1 MATIT
6 SANLG
11 NGNGSYTTDIV
22 VKDLDMTV
30 SNYVKDR
37 TPVTNMAMSK
47 KRKVNST
54 LHIWPIDYFRTP
66 TLNAKLEGASV
77 NTNQVEN
84 NTRANLGNYTQI
96 FTTTIG
102 ATGTARAVEQAGGD
116 PQAYQEVKQLTEIMF
131 DVELQMVR
139 ADGASIKYSGQA
151 ATQGASPNDGRR
163 FGSLYAFA
171 GTRSGNDTDGTSVLN
186 IATSD
191 SNDTIGTTANTNT
204 PFNGLLS
211 NAGLG
216 YFTFSSGVTLQAF
229 SPVLY
234 KQLVTT
240 AEQRFNA
247 KITNMVVPTSLRTTI
262 SDNIPQSRS
271 INRFNPADKGDTIGT
286 TVNTNTPFNGI
297 LSNAGLGSFTFST
310 GVTLQAFSPVLYKQ
324 LVTTAEQRF
333 NAKITNMVV
342 PTSLRTTISDNIPQS
357 RSINRFN
364 PADKGDTIGTYEG
377 DFNYTYQI
385 DDSWVMDQTG
395 SDNTSILFLNPDVV
409 QWGSLRELGPNN
421 EVFSNADASLDQY
434 IMEGTLIVRN
444 PAGVAVLAGMTTG
457 SVVTSPRATG
467 QVARY
472 LT

>member
-6 SANLG
+6 SAALG

-22 VKDLDMTV
+22 VKDLDLTV

-47 KRKVNST
+47 KRKINST
-54 LHIWPIDYFRTP
+54 LHIWPNDYFRTP
-66 TLNAKLEGASV
+66 ALNAKLEGASV
-77 NTNQVEN
+77 TAGAAAS
-84 NTRANLGNYTQI
+84 NTRSNLGNYTQI
-96 FTTTIG
+96 FTTVIG

-131 DVELQMVR
+131 DVELQMLR

-151 ATQGASPNDGRR
+151 ATQGSTPNDGRR
-163 FGSLYAFA
+163 FGSLFAFA

-186 IATSD
+186 LAASD
-191 SNDTIGTTANTNT
+191 SDDTTSAVATNT
-204 PFNGLLS
+204 PFNGSLA

-234 KQLVTT
+234 KQLVT
-240 AEQRFNA
+240 
-247 KITNMVVPTSLRTTI
+247 V
-262 SDNIPQSRS
+262 
-271 INRFNPADKGDTIGT
+271 
-286 TVNTNTPFNGI
+286 
-297 LSNAGLGSFTFST
+297 
-310 GVTLQAFSPVLYKQ
+310 
-324 LVTTAEQRF
+324 AEQRF

-444 PAGVAVLAGMTTG
+444 PAGVAVLAAMTTG
-457 SVVTSPRATG
+457 SVVTTTRAAA
-467 QVARY
+467 QVKRY
-472 LT
+472 LA

>member
-1 MATIT
+1 MSTIT

-11 NGNGSYTTDIV
+11 NGNGAYATDIV

-37 TPVTNMAMSK
+37 TPITNMAMSK
-47 KRKVNST
+47 KRKINST
-54 LHIWPIDYFRTP
+54 LHIWPIDFFRTP
-66 TLNAKLEGASV
+66 SLNAKLEGAAVSAGAAAD
-77 NTNQVEN
+77 
-84 NTRANLGNYTQI
+84 NTRANCGNYTQI

-131 DVELQMVR
+131 DVELQMLR

-151 ATQGASPNDGRR
+151 ATQGSGTPNDGRR
-163 FGSLYAFA
+163 FGSLYSFA

-191 SNDTIGTTANTNT
+191 GNDVTSATATNT
-204 PFNGLLS
+204 PFNGVLS

-216 YFTFSSGVTLQAF
+216 YFTFSS
-229 SPVLY
+229 
-234 KQLVTT
+234 
-240 AEQRFNA
+240 
-247 KITNMVVPTSLRTTI
+247 
-262 SDNIPQSRS
+262 
-271 INRFNPADKGDTIGT
+271 
-286 TVNTNTPFNGI
+286 
-297 LSNAGLGSFTFST
+297 

-385 DDSWVMDQTG
+385 DDSWIMDQTG
-395 SDNTSILFLNPDVV
+395 ADNTSILFLNPDVV

-444 PAGVAVLAGMTTG
+444 PAGVAVLAAMTTG
-457 SVVTSPRATG
+457 AVVTTPRPTA
-467 QVARY
+467 QVKRY
-472 LT
+472 LA

>member
-1 MATIT
+1 MSTIT
-6 SANLG
+6 STSLG
-11 NGNGSYTTDIV
+11 NGNGAYATDIV

-37 TPVTNMAMSK
+37 TPVCNMAMSK
-47 KRKVNST
+47 KRKINST
-54 LHIWPIDYFRTP
+54 LHIWPNDFFRVP
-66 TLNAKLEGASV
+66 ALNAKLEGAAVTASAAD
-77 NTNQVEN
+77 N
-84 NTRANLGNYTQI
+84 NTRSNLGNYTQI

-131 DVELQMVR
+131 DVELQLLR

-151 ATQGASPNDGRR
+151 ATQGTAPNTGRR
-163 FGSLYAFA
+163 FGSLFAFA

-186 IATSD
+186 LAVSD
-191 SNDTIGTTANTNT
+191 GDDTTTAVNTNT
-204 PFNGLLS
+204 PFNGVLS

-216 YFTFSSGVTLQAF
+216 YFT
-229 SPVLY
+229 Y
-234 KQLVTT
+234 
-240 AEQRFNA
+240 
-247 KITNMVVPTSLRTTI
+247 
-262 SDNIPQSRS
+262 
-271 INRFNPADKGDTIGT
+271 
-286 TVNTNTPFNGI
+286 
-297 LSNAGLGSFTFST
+297 ST

-324 LVTTAEQRF
+324 LVTVAEQRF

-385 DDSWVMDQTG
+385 DDLWIMDQTG
-395 SDNTSILFLNPDVV
+395 ADNTSILFLNPDVV

-444 PAGVAVLAGMTTG
+444 PAGVAVLAAMTTG
-457 SVVTSPRATG
+457 TPVTTPRAAA
-467 QVARY
+467 QVKRY
-472 LT
+472 LA

>member
-37 TPVTNMAMSK
+37 TPITNMAMSK

-54 LHIWPIDYFRTP
+54 LHIWPVDYFRTP
-66 TLNAKLEGASV
+66 ALNAKLEGAAVAASMAAS
-77 NTNQVEN
+77 
-84 NTRANLGNYTQI
+84 NTRGNIGNYTQI
-96 FTTTIG
+96 FTTVIG

-131 DVELQMVR
+131 DVELQMLR

-151 ATQGASPNDGRR
+151 ATQGSGAPDTGRR
-163 FGSLYAFA
+163 FGSLYSFA
-171 GTRSGNDTDGTSVLN
+171 GTRSGNPTSGTGVLNLGTSDANDVTGANSTN
-186 IATSD
+186 IPF
-191 SNDTIGTTANTNT
+191 IGSL
-204 PFNGLLS
+204 P

-216 YFTFSSGVTLQAF
+216 YFTYSSGQTLQVF
-229 SPVLY
+229 SPLLY

-247 KITNMVVPTSLRTTI
+247 KITNMVCPTSMRTHI
-262 SDNIPQSRS
+262 SDQ
-271 INRFNPADKGDTIGT
+271 
-286 TVNTNTPFNGI
+286 
-297 LSNAGLGSFTFST
+297 
-310 GVTLQAFSPVLYKQ
+310 
-324 LVTTAEQRF
+324 
-333 NAKITNMVV
+333 M
-342 PTSLRTTISDNIPQS
+342 PTSRT
-357 RSINRFN
+357 INRFN

-385 DDSWVMDQTG
+385 DDSWIMDQTG
-395 SDNTSILFLNPDVV
+395 ANNNSVLFLNPDVI

-421 EVFSNADASLDQY
+421 EVFSSADASLDQY
-434 IMEGTLIVRN
+434 LMEGTLIVRN
-444 PAGVAVLAGMTTG
+444 PAGVGVLDGISSTGAAVTT
-457 SVVTSPRATG
+457 PRATG

-472 LT
+472 L

>member
-37 TPVTNMAMSK
+37 TPITNMAMSK

-54 LHIWPIDYFRTP
+54 LHIWPVDYYRTP
-66 TLNAKLEGASV
+66 ALNAKLEGAAVS
-77 NTNQVEN
+77 TALAAD
-84 NTRANLGNYTQI
+84 NTRANIGNYTQI
-96 FTTTIG
+96 FSTVIG

-151 ATQGASPNDGRR
+151 ATQGGGAPNTGRR
-163 FGSLYAFA
+163 FGSLFSYA
-171 GTRSGNDTDGTSVLN
+171 GTRSGNDTDGTSILN
-186 IATSD
+186 LATSD
-191 SNDTIGTTANTNT
+191 GNDVTAVVNTNQ
-204 PFNGLLS
+204 PFNGLLP

-216 YFTFSSGVTLQAF
+216 YFTFGSGVTLQQF
-229 SPVLY
+229 SPFLY

-247 KITNMVVPTSLRTTI
+247 KITNMVAPTSMRTHI
-262 SDNIPQSRS
+262 SDM
-271 INRFNPADKGDTIGT
+271 
-286 TVNTNTPFNGI
+286 
-297 LSNAGLGSFTFST
+297 L
-310 GVTLQAFSPVLYKQ
+310 
-324 LVTTAEQRF
+324 
-333 NAKITNMVV
+333 
-342 PTSLRTTISDNIPQS
+342 PTS

-395 SDNTSILFLNPDVV
+395 SDNTSVLFLNPDVV

-421 EVFSNADASLDQY
+421 EVFSSADASLDQY

-444 PAGVAVLAGMTTG
+444 PAGVAVLAAVSPTG
-457 SVVTSPRATG
+457 AAVTVPRPSA
-467 QVARY
+467 QVQRY
-472 LT
+472 L

>member
-1 MATIT
+1 MSTIT
-6 SANLG
+6 STSLG
-11 NGNGSYTTDIV
+11 NGNGAYATDIV

-37 TPVTNMAMSK
+37 TPVCNMAMSK
-47 KRKVNST
+47 KRKINST
-54 LHIWPIDYFRTP
+54 LHIWPNDYFRVP
-66 TLNAKLEGASV
+66 ALNAKLEGAAVTASAAD
-77 NTNQVEN
+77 N
-84 NTRANLGNYTQI
+84 NTRSNLGNYTQI

-131 DVELQMVR
+131 DVELQLLR

-151 ATQGASPNDGRR
+151 ATQGTAPNTGRR
-163 FGSLYAFA
+163 FGSLFAFA

-186 IATSD
+186 LAVSDGDDTTS
-191 SNDTIGTTANTNT
+191 AVNTNT
-204 PFNGLLS
+204 PFNGVLS

-216 YFTFSSGVTLQAF
+216 YFT
-229 SPVLY
+229 Y
-234 KQLVTT
+234 
-240 AEQRFNA
+240 
-247 KITNMVVPTSLRTTI
+247 
-262 SDNIPQSRS
+262 
-271 INRFNPADKGDTIGT
+271 
-286 TVNTNTPFNGI
+286 
-297 LSNAGLGSFTFST
+297 ST

-324 LVTTAEQRF
+324 LVTVAEQRF

-395 SDNTSILFLNPDVV
+395 SDNTSILFMNPDVV

-444 PAGVAVLAGMTTG
+444 PAGVAVLAAMTTG
-457 SVVTSPRATG
+457 AVTTTPRPTA
-467 QVARY
+467 QVKRY
-472 LT
+472 LA

>member
-1 MATIT
+1 MSTIT

-37 TPVTNMAMSK
+37 TPLSNMAMSK

-54 LHIWPIDYFRTP
+54 LHIWPVDYYRVP
-66 TLNAKLEGASV
+66 ALNAKLEGAAVAASAADS
-77 NTNQVEN
+77 
-84 NTRANLGNYTQI
+84 NTRANCGNYTQI
-96 FTTTIG
+96 FTTVIG

-131 DVELQMVR
+131 DVELQLVR

-151 ATQGASPNDGRR
+151 ATQGASPNNGRR
-163 FGSLYAFA
+163 FGSLYSFA
-171 GTRSGNDTDGTSVLN
+171 GTRSGNDTDGTSILN
-186 IATSD
+186 IATAD
-191 SNDTIGTTANTNT
+191 GTDTTSATDTNV
-204 PFNGLLS
+204 PFNALLS

-216 YFTFSSGVTLQAF
+216 YFTFASGVTLQQF
-229 SPVLY
+229 SPYLY
-234 KQLVTT
+234 KQLVTV

-247 KITNMVVPTSLRTTI
+247 KITNMVVPTSMRTHI
-262 SDNIPQSRS
+262 SD
-271 INRFNPADKGDTIGT
+271 
-286 TVNTNTPFNGI
+286 
-297 LSNAGLGSFTFST
+297 
-310 GVTLQAFSPVLYKQ
+310 
-324 LVTTAEQRF
+324 
-333 NAKITNMVV
+333 MM
-342 PTSLRTTISDNIPQS
+342 PTS

-395 SDNTSILFLNPDVV
+395 ADNTSALFLNPDVI

-421 EVFSNADASLDQY
+421 EVFSSADASLDQY

-444 PAGVAVLAGMTTG
+444 PAGVAVLAAIAPTG
-457 SVVTSPRATG
+457 AAVTAPRPTA
-467 QVARY
+467 QVKRY

>member
-6 SANLG
+6 SAALG

-54 LHIWPIDYFRTP
+54 LHIWPNDYFRVP
-66 TLNAKLEGASV
+66 ALNAKLEGAAVDATAAAS
-77 NTNQVEN
+77 
-84 NTRANLGNYTQI
+84 NTRSNLGNYTQI
-96 FTTTIG
+96 FTTVIG

-139 ADGASIKYSGQA
+139 ADAASIKYSGQA
-151 ATQGASPNDGRR
+151 STTQSSPNNGRR
-163 FGSLYAFA
+163 FGSLFAFA
-171 GTRSGNDTDGTSVLN
+171 GTRSGNPTSGTAVLN

-191 SNDTIGTTANTNT
+191 SNDTTSTTSTNT
-204 PFNGLLS
+204 PFNGSLA

-216 YFTFSSGVTLQAF
+216 YFSFATGQTLQAF

-234 KQLVTT
+234 KQLVT
-240 AEQRFNA
+240 
-247 KITNMVVPTSLRTTI
+247 V
-262 SDNIPQSRS
+262 
-271 INRFNPADKGDTIGT
+271 
-286 TVNTNTPFNGI
+286 
-297 LSNAGLGSFTFST
+297 
-310 GVTLQAFSPVLYKQ
+310 
-324 LVTTAEQRF
+324 AEQRF

-457 SVVTSPRATG
+457 TVVTSPRATG

>member
-1 MATIT
+1 MSTIT
-6 SANLG
+6 STSLG
-11 NGNGSYTTDIV
+11 NGNGAYATDIV
-22 VKDLDMTV
+22 VKDLDLTV

-37 TPVTNMAMSK
+37 TPITNMAMSK
-47 KRKVNST
+47 KRKINST
-54 LHIWPIDYFRTP
+54 LHIWPIDYFRQP
-66 TLNAKLEGASV
+66 TLNAKLEGAAVSAS
-77 NTNQVEN
+77 NADS
-84 NTRANLGNYTQI
+84 NTRANCGNYTQI

-151 ATQGASPNDGRR
+151 ATQGSTPNNGRR
-163 FGSLYAFA
+163 FGSLFSFA
-171 GTRSGNDTDGTSVLN
+171 GTRSGNDTDGTSILN

-191 SNDTIGTTANTNT
+191 GNDVTAATDTNT
-204 PFNGLLS
+204 PFNGVLS

-216 YFTFSSGVTLQAF
+216 Y
-229 SPVLY
+229 
-234 KQLVTT
+234 
-240 AEQRFNA
+240 
-247 KITNMVVPTSLRTTI
+247 
-262 SDNIPQSRS
+262 
-271 INRFNPADKGDTIGT
+271 
-286 TVNTNTPFNGI
+286 
-297 LSNAGLGSFTFST
+297 FTFST

-357 RSINRFN
+357 RTINRFN

-385 DDSWVMDQTG
+385 DDSWIMDQTG
-395 SDNTSILFLNPDVV
+395 SDNTSILFLNPDVI

-444 PAGVAVLAGMTTG
+444 PAGVAVLAAMTTG
-457 SVVTSPRATG
+457 AVVTTARPTA
-467 QVARY
+467 QVKRY
-472 LT
+472 LA

>member
-1 MATIT
+1 MSTIT

-22 VKDLDMTV
+22 VKDLDLTV

-37 TPVTNMAMSK
+37 TPITNMAMSK

-54 LHIWPIDYFRTP
+54 LHIWPNDYFRTP
-66 TLNAKLEGASV
+66 ALNAKLEGAGVAASDAAS
-77 NTNQVEN
+77 
-84 NTRANLGNYTQI
+84 NTRANCGNYTQI
-96 FTTTIG
+96 FTTVIG

-151 ATQGASPNDGRR
+151 SSQGTSPNNGRR
-163 FGSLYAFA
+163 FGSLYSFA
-171 GTRSGNDTDGTSVLN
+171 GTRSGNPTSGTAVLN
-186 IATSD
+186 LATSD
-191 SNDTIGTTANTNT
+191 SNDTTTTTSTNT

-216 YFTFSSGVTLQAF
+216 YFSFSTGQTLQAF

-234 KQLVTT
+234 KQLVT
-240 AEQRFNA
+240 
-247 KITNMVVPTSLRTTI
+247 V
-262 SDNIPQSRS
+262 
-271 INRFNPADKGDTIGT
+271 
-286 TVNTNTPFNGI
+286 
-297 LSNAGLGSFTFST
+297 
-310 GVTLQAFSPVLYKQ
+310 
-324 LVTTAEQRF
+324 AEQRF

-395 SDNTSILFLNPDVV
+395 ADNTSILFLNPDVI

-457 SVVTSPRATG
+457 TVVTSQRASA
-467 QVARY
+467 QVQRY
-472 LT
+472 IA

>member
-37 TPVTNMAMSK
+37 TPLTNMAMSK

-54 LHIWPIDYFRTP
+54 LHIWPVDYYRTP
-66 TLNAKLEGASV
+66 ALNAKLEGAAVTASLAD
-77 NTNQVEN
+77 N
-84 NTRANLGNYTQI
+84 NTRANCGNYTQI
-96 FTTTIG
+96 FTTVIG

-139 ADGASIKYSGQA
+139 ADGASIKYSGQSA
-151 ATQGASPNDGRR
+151 SQGTSPNNGRR

-186 IATSD
+186 LASSD
-191 SNDTIGTTANTNT
+191 GTDTTTATDTNT
-204 PFNGLLS
+204 PFNGSLA

-216 YFTFSSGVTLQAF
+216 YFSFSSGTTLQQF
-229 SPVLY
+229 SPYLY

-247 KITNMVVPTSLRTTI
+247 KITNMVVPTSMRTHI
-262 SDNIPQSRS
+262 SD
-271 INRFNPADKGDTIGT
+271 
-286 TVNTNTPFNGI
+286 
-297 LSNAGLGSFTFST
+297 
-310 GVTLQAFSPVLYKQ
+310 
-324 LVTTAEQRF
+324 
-333 NAKITNMVV
+333 MM
-342 PTSLRTTISDNIPQS
+342 PTS

-395 SDNTSILFLNPDVV
+395 ADNTSALFLNPDVI

-421 EVFSNADASLDQY
+421 EVFSSADASLDQY
-434 IMEGTLIVRN
+434 VMEGTLIVRN
-444 PAGVAVLAGMTTG
+444 PAGVAVLAAISPTGAAVTT
-457 SVVTSPRATG
+457 PRPAA
-467 QVARY
+467 QVKRY
-472 LT
+472 LV

>member
-6 SANLG
+6 STSLG
-11 NGNGSYTTDIV
+11 NGNGAYATDIV

-37 TPVTNMAMSK
+37 TPITNMAMSK
-47 KRKVNST
+47 KRKINST
-54 LHIWPIDYFRTP
+54 LHIWPNDYFRTP
-66 TLNAKLEGASV
+66 ALNAKLEGASV
-77 NTNQVEN
+77 DATAAAS
-84 NTRANLGNYTQI
+84 NTRSNLGNYTQI
-96 FTTTIG
+96 FTTVIG

-151 ATQGASPNDGRR
+151 ATQGAAPNNGRR
-163 FGSLYAFA
+163 FGSLYSFA
-171 GTRSGNDTDGTSVLN
+171 GTRSGNPTSGTAVLN
-186 IATSD
+186 LAANDGNDTTTATS
-191 SNDTIGTTANTNT
+191 TNT
-204 PFNGLLS
+204 PFNGVLS
-211 NAGLG
+211 NSGLG
-216 YFTFSSGVTLQAF
+216 YFSFSTGQTLQAF

-234 KQLVTT
+234 KQLVT
-240 AEQRFNA
+240 
-247 KITNMVVPTSLRTTI
+247 V
-262 SDNIPQSRS
+262 
-271 INRFNPADKGDTIGT
+271 
-286 TVNTNTPFNGI
+286 
-297 LSNAGLGSFTFST
+297 
-310 GVTLQAFSPVLYKQ
+310 
-324 LVTTAEQRF
+324 AEQRF

-395 SDNTSILFLNPDVV
+395 ADNTSILFLNPDVV

-457 SVVTSPRATG
+457 AVVTTARPAP
-467 QVARY
+467 QVQRY
-472 LT
+472 LA

>member
-6 SANLG
+6 STSLG
-11 NGNGSYTTDIV
+11 NGNGAYATDIV

-37 TPVTNMAMSK
+37 TPLTNMAMSK
-47 KRKVNST
+47 KRKINST
-54 LHIWPIDYFRTP
+54 LHIWPNDYFRTP
-66 TLNAKLEGASV
+66 ALNAKLEGAAVDSSAAAS
-77 NTNQVEN
+77 
-84 NTRANLGNYTQI
+84 NTRSNLGNYTQI
-96 FTTTIG
+96 FTTVIG

-151 ATQGASPNDGRR
+151 ATQGASPNNGRR
-163 FGSLYAFA
+163 FGSLYSFA
-171 GTRSGNDTDGTSVLN
+171 GTRSGNPTSGTAVLN
-186 IATSD
+186 LAASD
-191 SNDTIGTTANTNT
+191 SNDTTSTTSTNT
-204 PFNGLLS
+204 PFNGVLS

-216 YFTFSSGVTLQAF
+216 YFSFSSGQTLQAF

-234 KQLVTT
+234 KQLVT
-240 AEQRFNA
+240 
-247 KITNMVVPTSLRTTI
+247 V
-262 SDNIPQSRS
+262 
-271 INRFNPADKGDTIGT
+271 
-286 TVNTNTPFNGI
+286 
-297 LSNAGLGSFTFST
+297 
-310 GVTLQAFSPVLYKQ
+310 
-324 LVTTAEQRF
+324 AEQRF

-395 SDNTSILFLNPDVV
+395 ADNTSILFLNPDVV

-457 SVVTSPRATG
+457 AIVTSPRSST
-467 QVARY
+467 QVQRY
-472 LT
+472 LA

>member
-6 SANLG
+6 SAALG

-22 VKDLDMTV
+22 VKDLDLTV

-54 LHIWPIDYFRTP
+54 LHIWPNDYFRVP
-66 TLNAKLEGASV
+66 ALNAKLEGASV
-77 NTNQVEN
+77 AASDAAS
-84 NTRANLGNYTQI
+84 NTRSNLGNYTQI

-131 DVELQMVR
+131 DVELQMLR

-151 ATQGASPNDGRR
+151 ATQGASPNNGRR
-163 FGSLYAFA
+163 FGSLFSFA
-171 GTRSGNDTDGTSVLN
+171 GSRSGNDTDGTSVLN
-186 IATSD
+186 LAASD
-191 SNDTIGTTANTNT
+191 GTDTTTATATNT
-204 PFNGLLS
+204 PFDGVLS
-211 NAGLG
+211 NSGLG
-216 YFTFSSGVTLQAF
+216 YFTFSTGVTLQQF
-229 SPVLY
+229 SPYLY
-234 KQLVTT
+234 KQLVTV

-247 KITNMVVPTSLRTTI
+247 KITNMVVPTSMRTHI
-262 SDNIPQSRS
+262 SD
-271 INRFNPADKGDTIGT
+271 
-286 TVNTNTPFNGI
+286 
-297 LSNAGLGSFTFST
+297 
-310 GVTLQAFSPVLYKQ
+310 
-324 LVTTAEQRF
+324 
-333 NAKITNMVV
+333 MM
-342 PTSLRTTISDNIPQS
+342 PTS

-395 SDNTSILFLNPDVV
+395 SDNTSALFLNPDVI

-444 PAGVAVLAGMTTG
+444 PAGVGVLAAISSTG
-457 SVVTSPRATG
+457 AAVTGPRPTA
-467 QVARY
+467 QVKRY
-472 LT
+472 LA

>member
-22 VKDLDMTV
+22 VKDLDLTV

-47 KRKVNST
+47 KRKINST
-54 LHIWPIDYFRTP
+54 LHIWPNDYFRTP
-66 TLNAKLEGASV
+66 ALNAKLEGAAVTAGAAAS
-77 NTNQVEN
+77 
-84 NTRANLGNYTQI
+84 NTRSNLGNYTQI
-96 FTTTIG
+96 FTTVIG

-131 DVELQMVR
+131 DVELQMLR
-139 ADGASIKYSGQA
+139 ADGASIKYAGQA
-151 ATQGASPNDGRR
+151 ATQGSTPNDGRR
-163 FGSLYAFA
+163 FGSLFAFA

-186 IATSD
+186 LAASD
-191 SNDTIGTTANTNT
+191 SDDTTSAVATNT
-204 PFNGLLS
+204 PFNGSLA

-234 KQLVTT
+234 KQLVT
-240 AEQRFNA
+240 
-247 KITNMVVPTSLRTTI
+247 V
-262 SDNIPQSRS
+262 
-271 INRFNPADKGDTIGT
+271 
-286 TVNTNTPFNGI
+286 
-297 LSNAGLGSFTFST
+297 
-310 GVTLQAFSPVLYKQ
+310 
-324 LVTTAEQRF
+324 AEQRF

-444 PAGVAVLAGMTTG
+444 PAGVAVLAAMTTG
-457 SVVTSPRATG
+457 SVVTTPRAAA
-467 QVARY
+467 QVKRY
-472 LT
+472 LA

>member
-1 MATIT
+1 MSTIT
-6 SANLG
+6 SADLG
-11 NGNGSYTTDIV
+11 NGNGNYTTDIV
-22 VKDLDMTV
+22 VKDLDLTV

-37 TPVTNMAMSK
+37 TPITNMAMSK

-77 NTNQVEN
+77 STSQSEN

-286 TVNTNTPFNGI
+286 
-297 LSNAGLGSFTFST
+297 
-310 GVTLQAFSPVLYKQ
+310 
-324 LVTTAEQRF
+324 
-333 NAKITNMVV
+333 
-342 PTSLRTTISDNIPQS
+342 
-357 RSINRFN
+357 
-364 PADKGDTIGTYEG
+364 YEG

-395 SDNTSILFLNPDVV
+395 ADNTSILFLNPDVV

-444 PAGVAVLAGMTTG
+444 PAGVAVLAAMTTG
-457 SVVTSPRATG
+457 TPITTPRPAA
-467 QVARY
+467 QVKRY
-472 LT
+472 LV

>member
-6 SANLG
+6 STSLG
-11 NGNGSYTTDIV
+11 NGNGAYATDIV

-37 TPVTNMAMSK
+37 TPITNMAMSK

-54 LHIWPIDYFRTP
+54 LHIWPNDYFRTP
-66 TLNAKLEGASV
+66 SLNAKLEGASV
-77 NTNQVEN
+77 DAGAAAS
-84 NTRANLGNYTQI
+84 NTRSNLGNYTQI
-96 FTTTIG
+96 FTTVIG

-151 ATQGASPNDGRR
+151 ATQGSTPNNGRR
-163 FGSLYAFA
+163 FGSLYSFA
-171 GTRSGNDTDGTSVLN
+171 GTRSGNPTSGTAVLN
-186 IATSD
+186 LATSD
-191 SNDTIGTTANTNT
+191 GNDTTSTTSTNT
-204 PFNGLLS
+204 PFNGVLS

-216 YFTFSSGVTLQAF
+216 YFSFSTGQTLQQF
-229 SPVLY
+229 SPYLY

-247 KITNMVVPTSLRTTI
+247 RITNMVVPTSMRTHI
-262 SDNIPQSRS
+262 SDMMPTSRS
-271 INRFNPADKGDTIGT
+271 INRFNPADKGDTI
-286 TVNTNTPFNGI
+286 
-297 LSNAGLGSFTFST
+297 S
-310 GVTLQAFSPVLYKQ
+310 
-324 LVTTAEQRF
+324 
-333 NAKITNMVV
+333 
-342 PTSLRTTISDNIPQS
+342 
-357 RSINRFN
+357 
-364 PADKGDTIGTYEG
+364 TYEG

-385 DDSWVMDQTG
+385 DDNWIMDQTG
-395 SDNTSILFLNPDVV
+395 ADNTSVLFMNPDVI

-421 EVFSNADASLDQY
+421 EVYSNADASLDQY

-444 PAGVAVLAGMTTG
+444 PAGVAVLAGVSSTG
-457 SVVTSPRATG
+457 AAVTGPRPSA

>member
-1 MATIT
+1 MSTIT

-22 VKDLDMTV
+22 VKDLDLTV

-37 TPVTNMAMSK
+37 TPITNMAMSK

-54 LHIWPIDYFRTP
+54 LHIWPNDYFRTP
-66 TLNAKLEGASV
+66 ALNAKLEGAGVAASDAAS
-77 NTNQVEN
+77 
-84 NTRANLGNYTQI
+84 NTRANCGNYTQI
-96 FTTTIG
+96 FTTVIG

-151 ATQGASPNDGRR
+151 SSQGTSPNNGRR
-163 FGSLYAFA
+163 FGSLYSFA
-171 GTRSGNDTDGTSVLN
+171 GTRSGNPTSGTAVLN
-186 IATSD
+186 LATSD
-191 SNDTIGTTANTNT
+191 SNDTTTTTSTNT

-216 YFTFSSGVTLQAF
+216 YFSFSTGQTLQAF

-234 KQLVTT
+234 KQLVT
-240 AEQRFNA
+240 
-247 KITNMVVPTSLRTTI
+247 V
-262 SDNIPQSRS
+262 
-271 INRFNPADKGDTIGT
+271 
-286 TVNTNTPFNGI
+286 
-297 LSNAGLGSFTFST
+297 
-310 GVTLQAFSPVLYKQ
+310 
-324 LVTTAEQRF
+324 AEQRF

-395 SDNTSILFLNPDVV
+395 ADNTSILFLNPDVI

-457 SVVTSPRATG
+457 AVVTSPRASA
-467 QVARY
+467 QVQRY
-472 LT
+472 IA

>member
-6 SANLG
+6 SAALG
-11 NGNGSYTTDIV
+11 NGAGAYATDIV
-22 VKDLDMTV
+22 VKDLDLTV

-54 LHIWPIDYFRTP
+54 LHIWPNDYFRTP
-66 TLNAKLEGASV
+66 ALNAKLEGASV
-77 NTNQVEN
+77 AASDAAS
-84 NTRANLGNYTQI
+84 NTRSNLGNYTQI

-131 DVELQMVR
+131 DVELQMLR

-151 ATQGASPNDGRR
+151 ATQGASPNNGRR
-163 FGSLYAFA
+163 FGSLFAFA

-186 IATSD
+186 LAASD
-191 SNDTIGTTANTNT
+191 GTDTTTATDTNT
-204 PFNGLLS
+204 PFNGVLS
-211 NAGLG
+211 NSGLG
-216 YFTFSSGVTLQAF
+216 YFTFSTGVTLQQF
-229 SPVLY
+229 SPYLY
-234 KQLVTT
+234 KQLVTV

-247 KITNMVVPTSLRTTI
+247 KITNMVVPTSMRTHI
-262 SDNIPQSRS
+262 SD
-271 INRFNPADKGDTIGT
+271 
-286 TVNTNTPFNGI
+286 
-297 LSNAGLGSFTFST
+297 
-310 GVTLQAFSPVLYKQ
+310 
-324 LVTTAEQRF
+324 
-333 NAKITNMVV
+333 MM
-342 PTSLRTTISDNIPQS
+342 PTS

-395 SDNTSILFLNPDVV
+395 SDNTSALFMNPDVI

-434 IMEGTLIVRN
+434 IMEGTLIDRN
-444 PAGVAVLAGMTTG
+444 PAGVGVLAAISPTG
-457 SVVTSPRATG
+457 AAVTGPRPSA
-467 QVARY
+467 QVKRY
-472 LT
+472 LV

>member
-1 MATIT
+1 MSTIT

-37 TPVTNMAMSK
+37 TPLTNMAMSK

-54 LHIWPIDYFRTP
+54 LHIWPVDYYRVP
-66 TLNAKLEGASV
+66 ALNAKLEGAAVAASDAA
-77 NTNQVEN
+77 N
-84 NTRANLGNYTQI
+84 NTRANCGNYTQI
-96 FTTTIG
+96 FTTVIG

-131 DVELQMVR
+131 DVELQLVR

-151 ATQGASPNDGRR
+151 ATQGSSPNNGRR
-163 FGSLYAFA
+163 LGSLYSFA

-191 SNDTIGTTANTNT
+191 GNDVTSVTNTNQ

-216 YFTFSSGVTLQAF
+216 YFTFSSGVTLQQF
-229 SPVLY
+229 SPYLY

-247 KITNMVVPTSLRTTI
+247 KITNMVVPTSMRTHI
-262 SDNIPQSRS
+262 SD
-271 INRFNPADKGDTIGT
+271 
-286 TVNTNTPFNGI
+286 
-297 LSNAGLGSFTFST
+297 
-310 GVTLQAFSPVLYKQ
+310 
-324 LVTTAEQRF
+324 
-333 NAKITNMVV
+333 MM
-342 PTSLRTTISDNIPQS
+342 PTS

-395 SDNTSILFLNPDVV
+395 ADNTSALFLNPDVI

-421 EVFSNADASLDQY
+421 EVFSSADASLDQY

-444 PAGVAVLAGMTTG
+444 PAGVAVLAAISPTG
-457 SVVTSPRATG
+457 ATVTAPRTST
-467 QVARY
+467 QCQRY

>member
-6 SANLG
+6 SAALG
-11 NGNGSYTTDIV
+11 NGAGAYATDIV
-22 VKDLDMTV
+22 VKDLDLTV

-54 LHIWPIDYFRTP
+54 LHIWPNDYFRTP
-66 TLNAKLEGASV
+66 ALNAKLEGASV
-77 NTNQVEN
+77 SASDAAS
-84 NTRANLGNYTQI
+84 NTRSNLGNYTQI

-131 DVELQMVR
+131 DVELQMLR

-151 ATQGASPNDGRR
+151 ATQGASPNNGRR
-163 FGSLYAFA
+163 FGSLFSFA
-171 GTRSGNDTDGTSVLN
+171 GSRSGNDTDGTSVLN
-186 IATSD
+186 LAASD
-191 SNDTIGTTANTNT
+191 GTDTTTATATNT
-204 PFNGLLS
+204 PFDGVLS
-211 NAGLG
+211 NSGLG
-216 YFTFSSGVTLQAF
+216 YFTFSTGVTLQQF
-229 SPVLY
+229 SPFLY
-234 KQLVTT
+234 KQLVTV

-247 KITNMVVPTSLRTTI
+247 KITNMVVPTSMRTHI
-262 SDNIPQSRS
+262 SD
-271 INRFNPADKGDTIGT
+271 
-286 TVNTNTPFNGI
+286 
-297 LSNAGLGSFTFST
+297 
-310 GVTLQAFSPVLYKQ
+310 
-324 LVTTAEQRF
+324 
-333 NAKITNMVV
+333 MM
-342 PTSLRTTISDNIPQS
+342 PTS

-395 SDNTSILFLNPDVV
+395 SDNTSALFMNPDVI

-444 PAGVAVLAGMTTG
+444 PAGVGVLAAISPTG
-457 SVVTSPRATG
+457 AAVTAPRPSA
-467 QVARY
+467 QVKRY
-472 LT
+472 LA

>member
-6 SANLG
+6 STSLG
-11 NGNGSYTTDIV
+11 NGNGAYATDIV

-37 TPVTNMAMSK
+37 TPITNMAMSK
-47 KRKVNST
+47 KRKINST
-54 LHIWPIDYFRTP
+54 LHIWPNDYFRTP
-66 TLNAKLEGASV
+66 VLNAKLEGAAVDS
-77 NTNQVEN
+77 TAAAS
-84 NTRANLGNYTQI
+84 NTRSNLGNYTQI
-96 FTTTIG
+96 FTTVIG

-131 DVELQMVR
+131 DVELQMLR

-151 ATQGASPNDGRR
+151 ATQGASPNNGRR
-163 FGSLYAFA
+163 FGSLYSFA
-171 GTRSGNDTDGTSVLN
+171 GTRSGNPTSGTSVLN
-186 IATSD
+186 LAASDGTDTTTATS
-191 SNDTIGTTANTNT
+191 TNV
-204 PFNGLLS
+204 PFNGVLS
-211 NAGLG
+211 NSGLG
-216 YFTFSSGVTLQAF
+216 YFSFSSGQTLQAF

-234 KQLVTT
+234 KQLVTV

-247 KITNMVVPTSLRTTI
+247 KITNMVVPTSLRT
-262 SDNIPQSRS
+262 S
-271 INRFNPADKGDTIGT
+271 
-286 TVNTNTPFNGI
+286 
-297 LSNAGLGSFTFST
+297 
-310 GVTLQAFSPVLYKQ
+310 
-324 LVTTAEQRF
+324 
-333 NAKITNMVV
+333 
-342 PTSLRTTISDNIPQS
+342 ISDNIPQS

-395 SDNTSILFLNPDVV
+395 ADNTSILFLNPDVV

-457 SVVTSPRATG
+457 AVVTTARSST
-467 QVARY
+467 QVQRY
-472 LT
+472 LA

>member
-1 MATIT
+1 MSTIT
-6 SANLG
+6 SAALG

-54 LHIWPIDYFRTP
+54 LHIWPNDYFRTP
-66 TLNAKLEGASV
+66 ALNAKLEGAGVDATAAAS
-77 NTNQVEN
+77 
-84 NTRANLGNYTQI
+84 NTRSNLGNYTQI
-96 FTTTIG
+96 FTTVIG

-131 DVELQMVR
+131 DVELQMLR

-151 ATQGASPNDGRR
+151 ATQGASPDNGRR
-163 FGSLYAFA
+163 FGSLFAFA
-171 GTRSGNDTDGTSVLN
+171 GTRSGNPTSGTGVLN

-191 SNDTIGTTANTNT
+191 SNDAIGTTASTNT
-204 PFNGLLS
+204 PFNGSLA

-216 YFTFSSGVTLQAF
+216 YFSFATGQTLQAF

-234 KQLVTT
+234 KQLVT
-240 AEQRFNA
+240 
-247 KITNMVVPTSLRTTI
+247 V
-262 SDNIPQSRS
+262 
-271 INRFNPADKGDTIGT
+271 
-286 TVNTNTPFNGI
+286 
-297 LSNAGLGSFTFST
+297 
-310 GVTLQAFSPVLYKQ
+310 
-324 LVTTAEQRF
+324 AEQRF

-457 SVVTSPRATG
+457 AVVTTARATA
-467 QVARY
+467 QVKRY
-472 LT
+472 LA

>member
-22 VKDLDMTV
+22 VKDLDLTV

-54 LHIWPIDYFRTP
+54 LHIWPNDYFRTP
-66 TLNAKLEGASV
+66 ALNAKLEGAAVTAGAAAS
-77 NTNQVEN
+77 
-84 NTRANLGNYTQI
+84 NTRSNLGNYTQI
-96 FTTTIG
+96 FTTVIG

-131 DVELQMVR
+131 DVELQMLR
-139 ADGASIKYSGQA
+139 ADGASIKYAGQA
-151 ATQGASPNDGRR
+151 ATQGTTPNDGRR
-163 FGSLYAFA
+163 FGSLFAFA

-186 IATSD
+186 LAASD
-191 SNDTIGTTANTNT
+191 SDDTTSAVATNT
-204 PFNGLLS
+204 PFNGSLA

-234 KQLVTT
+234 KQLVT
-240 AEQRFNA
+240 
-247 KITNMVVPTSLRTTI
+247 V
-262 SDNIPQSRS
+262 
-271 INRFNPADKGDTIGT
+271 
-286 TVNTNTPFNGI
+286 
-297 LSNAGLGSFTFST
+297 
-310 GVTLQAFSPVLYKQ
+310 
-324 LVTTAEQRF
+324 AEQRF

-444 PAGVAVLAGMTTG
+444 PAGVAVLAAMTTG
-457 SVVTSPRATG
+457 SVVTTPRAAA
-467 QVARY
+467 QVKRY
-472 LT
+472 LA

>member
-1 MATIT
+1 MSTIT
-6 SANLG
+6 STSLG
-11 NGNGSYTTDIV
+11 NGNGAYATDIV
-22 VKDLDMTV
+22 VKDLDLTV

-37 TPVTNMAMSK
+37 TPITNMAMSK

-66 TLNAKLEGASV
+66 TLNAKLEGAAVSASAADS
-77 NTNQVEN
+77 

-139 ADGASIKYSGQA
+139 ADGASIKYSGQSA
-151 ATQGASPNDGRR
+151 AQGASPNDGRR
-163 FGSLYAFA
+163 FGSLFSFA
-171 GTRSGNDTDGTSVLN
+171 GTRSGNDTDGTSYLN
-186 IATSD
+186 LATSD
-191 SNDTIGTTANTNT
+191 SN
-204 PFNGLLS
+204 
-211 NAGLG
+211 
-216 YFTFSSGVTLQAF
+216 
-229 SPVLY
+229 
-234 KQLVTT
+234 
-240 AEQRFNA
+240 
-247 KITNMVVPTSLRTTI
+247 
-262 SDNIPQSRS
+262 
-271 INRFNPADKGDTIGT
+271 DTIGT

-297 LSNAGLGSFTFST
+297 LSNAGLGYFTFST

-385 DDSWVMDQTG
+385 DDSWIMDQTG
-395 SDNTSILFLNPDVV
+395 SDNTSILFLNPDVI

-444 PAGVAVLAGMTTG
+444 PAGVAVLAAMTSG
-457 SVVTSPRATG
+457 EVVTTARPAA
-467 QVARY
+467 QVKRY
-472 LT
+472 LA

>member
-1 MATIT
+1 MSTIT

-37 TPVTNMAMSK
+37 TPLTNMAMSK

-54 LHIWPIDYFRTP
+54 LHIWPVDYYRVP
-66 TLNAKLEGASV
+66 ALNAKLEGAAVAAS
-77 NTNQVEN
+77 QADS
-84 NTRANLGNYTQI
+84 NTRANCGNYTQI
-96 FTTTIG
+96 FTTVIG

-163 FGSLYAFA
+163 FGSLYSFA

-191 SNDTIGTTANTNT
+191 GNDVTSATNTNT
-204 PFNGLLS
+204 PFNALLS

-216 YFTFSSGVTLQAF
+216 YFTFASGVTLQQF
-229 SPVLY
+229 SPYLY

-247 KITNMVVPTSLRTTI
+247 KITNMVVPTSMRTHI
-262 SDNIPQSRS
+262 SD
-271 INRFNPADKGDTIGT
+271 
-286 TVNTNTPFNGI
+286 
-297 LSNAGLGSFTFST
+297 
-310 GVTLQAFSPVLYKQ
+310 
-324 LVTTAEQRF
+324 
-333 NAKITNMVV
+333 MM
-342 PTSLRTTISDNIPQS
+342 PTS

-395 SDNTSILFLNPDVV
+395 ADNTSALFLNPDVI

-421 EVFSNADASLDQY
+421 EVFSSADASLDQY

-444 PAGVAVLAGMTTG
+444 PAGVAVLAAISPTG
-457 SVVTSPRATG
+457 AAVTGPRPTA
-467 QVARY
+467 QVKRY

>member
-6 SANLG
+6 STSLG
-11 NGNGSYTTDIV
+11 NGNGAYATDIV

-37 TPVTNMAMSK
+37 TPLTNMAMSK
-47 KRKVNST
+47 KRKINST
-54 LHIWPIDYFRTP
+54 LHIWPNDYFRTP
-66 TLNAKLEGASV
+66 ALNAKLEGAAVDATAAAS
-77 NTNQVEN
+77 
-84 NTRANLGNYTQI
+84 NTRSNLGNYTQI
-96 FTTTIG
+96 FTTVIG

-151 ATQGASPNDGRR
+151 ATQGSSPNNGRR
-163 FGSLYAFA
+163 FGSLYSFA
-171 GTRSGNDTDGTSVLN
+171 GTRSGNPTSGTAVLN
-186 IATSD
+186 LAASD
-191 SNDTIGTTANTNT
+191 SNDTTSTTSTNT
-204 PFNGLLS
+204 PFNGVLS

-216 YFTFSSGVTLQAF
+216 YFSFSSGQTLQAF

-234 KQLVTT
+234 KQLVT
-240 AEQRFNA
+240 
-247 KITNMVVPTSLRTTI
+247 V
-262 SDNIPQSRS
+262 
-271 INRFNPADKGDTIGT
+271 
-286 TVNTNTPFNGI
+286 
-297 LSNAGLGSFTFST
+297 
-310 GVTLQAFSPVLYKQ
+310 
-324 LVTTAEQRF
+324 AEQRF

-395 SDNTSILFLNPDVV
+395 ADNTSILFLNPDVV

-457 SVVTSPRATG
+457 AVVTTPRAST
-467 QVARY
+467 QVQRY
-472 LT
+472 LA

>member
-1 MATIT
+1 MSTIT

-22 VKDLDMTV
+22 VKDLDLTV

-47 KRKVNST
+47 KRKINST
-54 LHIWPIDYFRTP
+54 LHIWPNDYFRTP
-66 TLNAKLEGASV
+66 ALNAKLEGAGVAASDAAS
-77 NTNQVEN
+77 

-96 FTTTIG
+96 FTTVIG

-151 ATQGASPNDGRR
+151 ATQGASPNNGRR
-163 FGSLYAFA
+163 FGSLFAFA
-171 GTRSGNDTDGTSVLN
+171 GTRSGNPTSGTASLN
-186 IATSD
+186 LATSD
-191 SNDTIGTTANTNT
+191 GNDTTSATSTNT
-204 PFNGLLS
+204 PFNALLS

-216 YFTFSSGVTLQAF
+216 YFSFSSGQTLQAF

-234 KQLVTT
+234 KQLVT
-240 AEQRFNA
+240 
-247 KITNMVVPTSLRTTI
+247 V
-262 SDNIPQSRS
+262 
-271 INRFNPADKGDTIGT
+271 
-286 TVNTNTPFNGI
+286 
-297 LSNAGLGSFTFST
+297 
-310 GVTLQAFSPVLYKQ
+310 
-324 LVTTAEQRF
+324 AEQRF

-395 SDNTSILFLNPDVV
+395 SDNTSILFMNPDVI

-457 SVVTSPRATG
+457 TVVTTARASA
-467 QVARY
+467 QVQRY
-472 LT
+472 LA

>member
-6 SANLG
+6 SAALG

-22 VKDLDMTV
+22 VKDLDLTV

-54 LHIWPIDYFRTP
+54 LHIWPNDYFRVP
-66 TLNAKLEGASV
+66 ALNAKLEGASV
-77 NTNQVEN
+77 AASDAAS
-84 NTRANLGNYTQI
+84 NTRSNLGNYTQI

-131 DVELQMVR
+131 DVELQMLR

-151 ATQGASPNDGRR
+151 ASQGSSPNNGRR
-163 FGSLYAFA
+163 FGSLFAFA

-186 IATSD
+186 LATSD
-191 SNDTIGTTANTNT
+191 GDDTTSATATNT
-204 PFNGLLS
+204 PFNGVLA

-216 YFTFSSGVTLQAF
+216 Y
-229 SPVLY
+229 
-234 KQLVTT
+234 
-240 AEQRFNA
+240 
-247 KITNMVVPTSLRTTI
+247 
-262 SDNIPQSRS
+262 
-271 INRFNPADKGDTIGT
+271 
-286 TVNTNTPFNGI
+286 
-297 LSNAGLGSFTFST
+297 FTFST

-342 PTSLRTTISDNIPQS
+342 PTSLRTTISDNIAQS

-395 SDNTSILFLNPDVV
+395 SDNTSILFLNPDVI

-444 PAGVAVLAGMTTG
+444 PAGVAVLAAMTTG
-457 SVVTSPRATG
+457 AVVTTPRATA
-467 QVARY
+467 QVKRY
-472 LT
+472 LA

>member
-6 SANLG
+6 SAALG

-54 LHIWPIDYFRTP
+54 LHIWPNDYFRVP
-66 TLNAKLEGASV
+66 ALNAKLEGAAVDATAAAS
-77 NTNQVEN
+77 
-84 NTRANLGNYTQI
+84 NTRSNLGNYTQI
-96 FTTTIG
+96 FTTVIG

-139 ADGASIKYSGQA
+139 ADAASIKYSGQA
-151 ATQGASPNDGRR
+151 STTQSSPNNGRR
-163 FGSLYAFA
+163 FGSLFSFA
-171 GTRSGNDTDGTSVLN
+171 GTRSGNPTSGTAVLN

-191 SNDTIGTTANTNT
+191 SNDTTSATSTNT
-204 PFNGLLS
+204 PFNGSLA

-216 YFTFSSGVTLQAF
+216 YF
-229 SPVLY
+229 
-234 KQLVTT
+234 
-240 AEQRFNA
+240 
-247 KITNMVVPTSLRTTI
+247 
-262 SDNIPQSRS
+262 
-271 INRFNPADKGDTIGT
+271 
-286 TVNTNTPFNGI
+286 
-297 LSNAGLGSFTFST
+297 SFAT
-310 GVTLQAFSPVLYKQ
+310 GQTLQAFSPVLYKQ

-444 PAGVAVLAGMTTG
+444 PAGVAVLAAMTTG
-457 SVVTSPRATG
+457 AVVTTPRPTA
-467 QVARY
+467 QVKRY
-472 LT
+472 LS

>member
-1 MATIT
+1 MSTIT

-11 NGNGSYTTDIV
+11 NGNGPYATDIV

-37 TPVTNMAMSK
+37 TPLTNMAMSK

-66 TLNAKLEGASV
+66 SLNAKLEGAAVS
-77 NTNQVEN
+77 TSQSEN

-139 ADGASIKYSGQA
+139 ADGASIKYAGQN
-151 ATQGASPNDGRR
+151 ATQGASPDNGRR
-163 FGSLYAFA
+163 FGSLYSFA
-171 GTRSGNDTDGTSVLN
+171 GTRSGNATDGTDVLN

-191 SNDTIGTTANTNT
+191 SNDTIGSTVNTNQ

-216 YFTFSSGVTLQAF
+216 YFTF
-229 SPVLY
+229 
-234 KQLVTT
+234 
-240 AEQRFNA
+240 
-247 KITNMVVPTSLRTTI
+247 
-262 SDNIPQSRS
+262 
-271 INRFNPADKGDTIGT
+271 
-286 TVNTNTPFNGI
+286 
-297 LSNAGLGSFTFST
+297 GS

-385 DDSWVMDQTG
+385 DDNWIMDQTG
-395 SDNTSILFLNPDVV
+395 ADNTSILFLNPDVV

-444 PAGVAVLAGMTTG
+444 PAGVAVLAAMTTG
-457 SVVTSPRATG
+457 TVVTTPRASG
-467 QVARY
+467 QVQRY
-472 LT
+472 LA

>member
-1 MATIT
+1 MSTIT
-6 SANLG
+6 STSLG
-11 NGNGSYTTDIV
+11 NGNGAYATDIV
-22 VKDLDMTV
+22 VKDLDLTV

-37 TPVTNMAMSK
+37 TPLTNMAMSK
-47 KRKVNST
+47 KRKINST
-54 LHIWPIDYFRTP
+54 LHIWPIDYFRQP
-66 TLNAKLEGASV
+66 TLNAKLEGAAVTAS
-77 NTNQVEN
+77 NADS
-84 NTRANLGNYTQI
+84 NTRANCGNYTQI

-151 ATQGASPNDGRR
+151 ATQGTAPNTGRR
-163 FGSLYAFA
+163 FGSLFSFA

-191 SNDTIGTTANTNT
+191 GNDVTSATDTNT
-204 PFNGLLS
+204 PFNGVLS

-216 YFTFSSGVTLQAF
+216 Y
-229 SPVLY
+229 
-234 KQLVTT
+234 
-240 AEQRFNA
+240 
-247 KITNMVVPTSLRTTI
+247 
-262 SDNIPQSRS
+262 
-271 INRFNPADKGDTIGT
+271 
-286 TVNTNTPFNGI
+286 
-297 LSNAGLGSFTFST
+297 FTFST

-357 RSINRFN
+357 RTINRFN

-385 DDSWVMDQTG
+385 DDSWIMDQTG
-395 SDNTSILFLNPDVV
+395 SDNTSILFLNPDVI

-444 PAGVAVLAGMTTG
+444 PAGVAVLAAMTSGT
-457 SVVTSPRATG
+457 VVTTARAAT
-467 QVARY
+467 QVKRY
-472 LT
+472 LA

>member
-6 SANLG
+6 SAALG

-54 LHIWPIDYFRTP
+54 LHIWPNDYFRTP
-66 TLNAKLEGASV
+66 ALNAKLEGASV
-77 NTNQVEN
+77 DSTTAAS
-84 NTRANLGNYTQI
+84 NTRSNLGNYTQI
-96 FTTTIG
+96 FTTVIG

-131 DVELQMVR
+131 DVELQLVR

-151 ATQGASPNDGRR
+151 ATQGSSPNNGRR
-163 FGSLYAFA
+163 MGSLYSFA
-171 GTRSGNDTDGTSVLN
+171 GTRSGNPTSGTAVLN

-191 SNDTIGTTANTNT
+191 SNDTTSTTSTNT
-204 PFNGLLS
+204 PFNGSLA

-216 YFTFSSGVTLQAF
+216 YFSFASGQTLQQF
-229 SPVLY
+229 SPFLY

-247 KITNMVVPTSLRTTI
+247 KITNMVVPTSMRTHI
-262 SDNIPQSRS
+262 SD
-271 INRFNPADKGDTIGT
+271 
-286 TVNTNTPFNGI
+286 
-297 LSNAGLGSFTFST
+297 
-310 GVTLQAFSPVLYKQ
+310 TL
-324 LVTTAEQRF
+324 
-333 NAKITNMVV
+333 
-342 PTSLRTTISDNIPQS
+342 PTS

-385 DDSWVMDQTG
+385 DDCWIMDQTG
-395 SDNTSILFLNPDVV
+395 ADNTSVLFMNPDVI

-444 PAGVAVLAGMTTG
+444 PAGVGVLAGISPTG
-457 SVVTSPRATG
+457 AAVTAPRPTA
-467 QVARY
+467 QCARY

>member
-1 MATIT
+1 MSTIT

-37 TPVTNMAMSK
+37 TPITNMAMSK
-47 KRKVNST
+47 KRKINST
-54 LHIWPIDYFRTP
+54 LHIWPNDYFRTP
-66 TLNAKLEGASV
+66 ALNAKLEGAAVDS
-77 NTNQVEN
+77 TAAAS
-84 NTRANLGNYTQI
+84 NTRSNLGNYTQI
-96 FTTTIG
+96 FTTVIG

-151 ATQGASPNDGRR
+151 ATQGSSPNNGRR
-163 FGSLYAFA
+163 FGSLYSFA
-171 GTRSGNDTDGTSVLN
+171 GTRSGNPTSGTAVLN
-186 IATSD
+186 LAASD
-191 SNDTIGTTANTNT
+191 SNDTTSTTSTNT
-204 PFNGLLS
+204 PFNGVLS
-211 NAGLG
+211 NSGLG
-216 YFTFSSGVTLQAF
+216 YFSFSSGQTLQAF

-234 KQLVTT
+234 KQLVTV

-247 KITNMVVPTSLRTTI
+247 KITNMVVPTSLRT
-262 SDNIPQSRS
+262 S
-271 INRFNPADKGDTIGT
+271 
-286 TVNTNTPFNGI
+286 
-297 LSNAGLGSFTFST
+297 
-310 GVTLQAFSPVLYKQ
+310 
-324 LVTTAEQRF
+324 
-333 NAKITNMVV
+333 
-342 PTSLRTTISDNIPQS
+342 ISDNIPQS

-395 SDNTSILFLNPDVV
+395 ADNTSILFLNPDVV

-457 SVVTSPRATG
+457 AVVTTARAST
-467 QVARY
+467 QVQRY
-472 LT
+472 LA

>member
-6 SANLG
+6 SAALG

-54 LHIWPIDYFRTP
+54 LHIWPNDYFRTP
-66 TLNAKLEGASV
+66 ALNAKLEGASV
-77 NTNQVEN
+77 DSSAAAS
-84 NTRANLGNYTQI
+84 NTRSNLGNYTQI
-96 FTTTIG
+96 FTTVIG

-131 DVELQMVR
+131 DVELQLVR

-151 ATQGASPNDGRR
+151 ATQGSGAPNTGRR
-163 FGSLYAFA
+163 MGSLYAFA
-171 GTRSGNDTDGTSVLN
+171 GTRSGNPTSGTAVLN

-191 SNDTIGTTANTNT
+191 SNDTTSTTSTNT
-204 PFNGLLS
+204 PFNGSLA

-216 YFTFSSGVTLQAF
+216 YFSFASGQTLQQF
-229 SPVLY
+229 SPFLY

-247 KITNMVVPTSLRTTI
+247 KITNMVVPTSMRTHI
-262 SDNIPQSRS
+262 SD
-271 INRFNPADKGDTIGT
+271 
-286 TVNTNTPFNGI
+286 
-297 LSNAGLGSFTFST
+297 
-310 GVTLQAFSPVLYKQ
+310 TL
-324 LVTTAEQRF
+324 
-333 NAKITNMVV
+333 
-342 PTSLRTTISDNIPQS
+342 PTS

-385 DDSWVMDQTG
+385 DDCWIMDQTG
-395 SDNTSILFLNPDVV
+395 ADNTSVLFMNPDVI

-444 PAGVAVLAGMTTG
+444 PAGVGVLAGISPTG
-457 SVVTSPRATG
+457 AAVTAPRPTA
-467 QVARY
+467 QCARY